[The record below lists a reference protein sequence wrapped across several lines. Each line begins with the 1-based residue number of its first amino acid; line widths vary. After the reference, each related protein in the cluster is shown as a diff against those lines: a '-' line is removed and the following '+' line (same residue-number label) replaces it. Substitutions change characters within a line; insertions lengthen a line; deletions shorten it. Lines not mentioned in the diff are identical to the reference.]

1 MSTAQPRRESAWKH
15 FLEGKTPGQRLI
27 IQLGA
32 IATAL
37 LAIAGVVA
45 GIVSFVNDQFG
56 MGGAEPAGVTV
67 VRTQQSSADAFVEML
82 VKADGGVVQLNH
94 QLHGRR
100 GHADVTLAYHC
111 QSSGR
116 CSTTRVQAPEDQPAE
131 LPPDGVWYRGCW
143 AVTMDGNGFDAQP
156 LDLELRKQDDTCPG

>member
-1 MSTAQPRRESAWKH
+1 VSTSHPRRGSAWKH
-15 FLEGKTPGQRLI
+15 FLKGKTPGQRLI

-37 LAIAGVVA
+37 LAIGGVVA
-45 GIVSFVNDQFG
+45 GVVSFVGDRFG
-56 MGGAEPAGVTV
+56 ISAAGPAGVTV
-67 VRTQQSSADAFVEML
+67 VRTQQPSADHFVEML

-94 QLHGRR
+94 QLYGRR
-100 GHADVTLAYHC
+100 GAADVTLAYHC

-116 CSTTRVQAPEDQPAE
+116 CSITRVQAPEDQPAE

-143 AVTMDGNGFDAQP
+143 AVTMDGNGFGAEP